1 MSWRERKIPVRKRM
15 KKGMKAK
22 EKSAERRGLR
32 SVESIIS
39 DDMRERP
46 DDVLQNNNVRAFS
59 E

>member
-1 MSWRERKIPVRKRM
+1 
-15 KKGMKAK
+15 MKAK
-22 EKSAERRGLR
+22 EKSTERRGLR

-46 DDVLQNNNVRAFS
+46 DDVLQNNSVRAFS